1 MQVFRLCHL
10 LSPSLSPATVVIEDM
25 DGCRSRQQGSWHFMF
40 GGTHSPR
47 SVQATT
53 RLCSFPGVQEYFASQ
68 TWEIPEKGKRE
79 LWERKQLVNV
89 YTLADGKIIDSCFC
103 SLRRVSNEEI
113 FQEEMVHIERN
124 LSRRNT
130 NASIH
135 STNILYMLYS
145 ARILNL
151 LPMLF
156 ENLMNK
162 MNYFPRKKRTHTHKD
177 RTGVTT
183 SCRGPSAPSQ
193 SHRRL
198 RALVWILGWGSHSAL
213 LPTAPTAPHSVK
225 GALHRARSPCRHNDR
240 AALWRMFCTSFCVDP
255 GKCEN
260 VFFWKKNPTLGWES
274 GVLTGF

>member
-1 MQVFRLCHL
+1 MKKSFKKKWYILKGI
-10 LSPSLSPATVVIEDM
+10 SPE
-25 DGCRSRQQGSWHFMF
+25 
-40 GGTHSPR
+40 
-47 SVQATT
+47 
-53 RLCSFPGVQEYFASQ
+53 
-68 TWEIPEKGKRE
+68 EIPM
-79 LWERKQLVNV
+79 QAFIPQIFYIC
-89 YTLADGKIIDSCFC
+89 YTAQEFLTSYPC
-103 SLRRVSNEEI
+103 SLKIWWKWTISPGK
-113 FQEEMVHIERN
+113 
-124 LSRRNT
+124 
-130 NASIH
+130 
-135 STNILYMLYS
+135 S
-145 ARILNL
+145 A
-151 LPMLF
+151 
-156 ENLMNK
+156 
-162 MNYFPRKKRTHTHKD
+162 HTHIY
-177 RTGVTT
+177 RTEVTT